1 MYGFPAPH
9 GQHHDRTTT
18 GYPANG
24 GYQAQGYDGQG
35 YGGQGHEAHG
45 YEAQG
50 YGDQGTHGVQGA
62 QGYDG
67 GSYPGQGYDD
77 QGYDGQGYT
86 DAGLAARGYGNDGHG
101 EGAYGGTN
109 GYGYPSDGAPSPDL
123 SAYPDYPGYSD
134 HTDYSGYSGPSSPSG
149 QAARETPQG
158 YAPQEY
164 EAYQGYQQHP
174 EQQGEY
180 GSYQHHR
187 AEPRGEPQDIGG
199 YAHHAEHSAQ
209 HPLDGR
215 NDWAGHGDA
224 DTFEQP
230 AVEQGQPEV
239 ASWADA
245 APVEHQAATDQA
257 PQPAAEQP
265 MDEPAAESDRC
276 DAVPV
281 DVPEPERPARG
292 GAAGAK
298 PAGRGRRRSPRPR
311 RSALLSVAAP
321 SLAVLGVTAAATAAT
336 VSNSQDSTEPPPV
349 AAPDPAEVEQ
359 INANEQFD
367 TQLQGLSA
375 AAGDYAERAS
385 RTQGRMDLEAQQAA
399 EEQAA
404 VEEAARQE
412 ELRPKFFLPVERR
425 GLSSYFGQAGVNWM
439 STHTGIDFP
448 VSYGT
453 PVMAATDGEV
463 RTQWN
468 YSYGNMII
476 LTAADGTETW
486 YAHLDSTA
494 YQSGWVQAGTV
505 IGYSGNSGKSTGP
518 HLHFE
523 VRPWGG
529 SPIDPLAWL
538 RLQGL
543 EPT

>member
-1 MYGFPAPH
+1 MDYPDLGASPPTTGADGSHYPTAHGMGEMY
-9 GQHHDRTTT
+9 

-24 GYQAQGYDGQG
+24 GYQSGIYADQTYPAQGHDGQAHVGQG
-35 YGGQGHEAHG
+35 YGGQAYSGQG
-45 YEAQG
+45 YAG
-50 YGDQGTHGVQGA
+50 YGDAGLGSQGIGDATYGNASYGNAPYGA
-62 QGYDG
+62 
-67 GSYPGQGYDD
+67 GSY
-77 QGYDGQGYT
+77 
-86 DAGLAARGYGNDGHG
+86 G
-101 EGAYGGTN
+101 ET
-109 GYGYPSDGAPSPDL
+109 GYGYPSESVPSPA
-123 SAYPDYPGYSD
+123 AYA
-134 HTDYSGYSGPSSPSG
+134 DYSA
-149 QAARETPQG
+149 QTAPQG
-158 YAPQEY
+158 YARQEY
-164 EAYQGYQQHP
+164 EAYPGYQQHP

-180 GSYQHHR
+180 GSYQHHQ
-187 AEPRGEPQDIGG
+187 AEPHGEPRDGG
-199 YAHHAEHSAQ
+199 YTHQAEHIAEHPAE
-209 HPLDGR
+209 HPLDDR
-215 NDWAGHGDA
+215 NDWAGHGEA

-230 AVEQGQPEV
+230 AVEQPGVGYDESEV

-245 APVEHQAATDQA
+245 APVEHQATADPA

-265 MDEPAAESDRC
+265 LDEPTADVDGREVSSIDIPES
-276 DAVPV
+276 
-281 DVPEPERPARG
+281 ERPPRG
-292 GAAGAK
+292 GGGK
-298 PAGRGRRRSPRPR
+298 PVGRGRRRSPRPR

-336 VSNSQDSTEPPPV
+336 VSSSQDSSEPPPV

-359 INANEQFD
+359 INANEEFD

-385 RTQGRMDLEAQQAA
+385 RTQGRMDLEAQLEA

-404 VEEAARQE
+404 IEEAARQE

-476 LTAADGTETW
+476 LTAPDGTETW